1 MRPSTVSLNDLA
13 QRITTD
19 INAEIEQA
27 CRNESGLRWQ
37 TLAENIAD
45 ERLTG
50 EWEWIVY
57 AALGDYPKI
66 ALTRYL
72 K

>member
-1 MRPSTVSLNDLA
+1 MTFAVDDLA
-13 QRITTD
+13 QRMTAD
-19 INAEIEQA
+19 VNREIERA

-37 TLAENIAD
+37 TMAENIAD

-57 AALGDYPKI
+57 AAFGDYPKI